1 MNERFNSIW
10 DAIEDTPA
18 QAENMKLRA
27 VLLTALKDQISKR
40 QLSQAQ
46 AAKLFGVTQPRISDL
61 MRGKI
66 DLFGLDNLVNIT
78 VAAGLHVELRVLEV
92 GGSAVA

>member
-1 MNERFNSIW
+1 MRQKTRCS
-10 DAIEDTPA
+10 
-18 QAENMKLRA
+18 L
-27 VLLTALKDQISKR
+27 R

-66 DLFGLDNLVNIT
+66 DLFGLDNLVNMT
-78 VAAGLHVELRVLEV
+78 VAAGGHVELRVLEV
-92 GGSAVA
+92 S